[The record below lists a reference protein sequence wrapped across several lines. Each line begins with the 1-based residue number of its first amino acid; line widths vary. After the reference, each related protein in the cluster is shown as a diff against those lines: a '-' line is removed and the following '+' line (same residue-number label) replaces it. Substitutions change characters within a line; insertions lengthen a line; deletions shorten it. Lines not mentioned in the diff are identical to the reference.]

1 MSTITYLASYHTLPA
16 QKSSLFFILFVNIL
30 RAVLDRRSLLDL
42 LVGHVPIVEI
52 TGAGLVTALVPFRY
66 RRRDVTAYTEVGSKA
81 QPAHIWHNT
90 PCSNGV
96 NLRPDICQVTSNTCQ
111 SHNVDGGFNGTLE
124 TEEKW
129 HPNKVQAKLN
139 CVKGCTLLHNNF

>member
-1 MSTITYLASYHTLPA
+1 MQRNSQFL
-16 QKSSLFFILFVNIL
+16 ILFVYIL

-42 LVGHVPIVEI
+42 LVGHVPLVEI
-52 TGAGLVTALVPFRY
+52 TSAGLVTASVPFRY
-66 RRRDVTAYTEVGSKA
+66 RRRDVTAYTKICSKA

-90 PCSNGV
+90 PCSDMI
-96 NLRPDICQVTSNTCQ
+96 NLRPDVCQVASDTRQ

-129 HPNKVQAKLN
+129 HPNKVQAKLD
-139 CVKGCTLLHNNF
+139 CVKGRTLLHEIF